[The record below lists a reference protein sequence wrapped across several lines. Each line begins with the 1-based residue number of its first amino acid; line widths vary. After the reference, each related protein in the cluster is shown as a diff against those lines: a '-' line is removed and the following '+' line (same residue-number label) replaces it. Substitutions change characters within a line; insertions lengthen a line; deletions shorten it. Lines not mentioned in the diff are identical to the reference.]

1 MRLQVNH
8 VRTAMLGRT
17 TRRHLLIHLL
27 DGGEGGIR
35 THGPGKTGT
44 RAFQARLFG
53 HSSTSPLD
61 LRYYVRYKLDGRIEP
76 DGGEGGIRTH
86 DPQ

>member
-1 MRLQVNH
+1 MR
-8 VRTAMLGRT
+8 
-17 TRRHLLIHLL
+17 LL

-53 HSSTSPLD
+53 HSSTSPLG
-61 LRYYVRYKLDGRIEP
+61 LRFNVKHQLDGRIGP